1 VRHIYITKK
10 LIAMSGFGHMAE
22 FSRQVKENNRL
33 RRERRKNYKKKI
45 GTYSEKDYKFKFKVV
60 SREELIRIK
69 QKIRNQIK
77 KDDLKDDLKDV
88 FILVFSVLIGL
99 PLFYYLLSLIF

>member
-1 VRHIYITKK
+1 
-10 LIAMSGFGHMAE
+10 MSGFGHMAE

-60 SREELIRIK
+60 SEEKLILIK
-69 QKIRNQIK
+69 QKIRKQA
-77 KDDLKDDLKDV
+77 LKDKHTNIK
-88 FILVFSVLIGL
+88 ILICSIIIGL
-99 PLFYYLLSLIF
+99 PLFIFLFKLFTDLTFKNL